1 MEGATY
7 SIVIPIFNE
16 EDTLPH
22 LLSALAGVMAQLD
35 APAEVVLVDDGSRDT
50 SYRLMVEANAKD
62 PRFKV
67 LQLSRNFGHQVAITA
82 GMDVTSGQA
91 VIVMDAGLQDPP
103 EVILK
108 MTARWREG
116 YEIVYAIR
124 ERRKARLSARK

>member
-50 SYRLMVEANAKD
+50 SYRLMVEANAQD
-62 PRFKV
+62 PRFKYCSCRGISGIRS
-67 LQLSRNFGHQVAITA
+67 QLPLEW
-82 GMDVTSGQA
+82 TSPL
-91 VIVMDAGLQDPP
+91 VRP
-103 EVILK
+103 
-108 MTARWREG
+108 
-116 YEIVYAIR
+116 
-124 ERRKARLSARK
+124 